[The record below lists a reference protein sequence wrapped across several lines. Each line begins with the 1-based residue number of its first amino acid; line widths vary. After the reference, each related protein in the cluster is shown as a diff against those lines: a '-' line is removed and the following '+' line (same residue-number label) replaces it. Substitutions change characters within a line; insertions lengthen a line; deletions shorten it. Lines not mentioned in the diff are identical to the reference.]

1 MNASLCS
8 FIEGS
13 CGQCQWRRS
22 FFFLEYCTLVAR
34 DIKGVGVD
42 EGGGSERTSQG
53 RWRPTCTT
61 RVNAKKGHILSY
73 CCINTVQNDIYPPM
87 TWIIIY
93 VDVAISNLI
102 FSNILKKIHCELQQ
116 FNVNVPTRIGL
127 HAGLVSLNR
136 IVYKTFLGAHFV
148 TSLLRVSLTTRAY
161 ISALCFLTAVSAF
174 LQKAET
180 LNNYWFS

>member
-1 MNASLCS
+1 MK
-8 FIEGS
+8 EGLVN
-13 CGQCQWRRS
+13 GHPKGDGD
-22 FFFLEYCTLVAR
+22 LE
-34 DIKGVGVD
+34 
-42 EGGGSERTSQG
+42 
-53 RWRPTCTT
+53 CTT
-61 RVNAKKGHILSY
+61 RVSTKKGHILSY